1 MIEENKNIEKEYGQE
16 ENEKSFIDFQLIYRT
31 VILNWYWFILSVII
45 CVGLAAIYLRYTTP
59 TYQTVAKL
67 LIKDQDDN
75 KKSGIKYSSNLGTM
89 SNSEGIDNEIEI
101 LGSRSVA
108 QDAVRDL
115 KLYVNY
121 ITKGRLKTITLYRD
135 QPLSVDVDS
144 KHLENLNRP
153 IELSIKRDSNTFI
166 LTGTYYVPTNERDA
180 EGPFTLNTKFYS
192 LPHSIATRAG
202 IITISSNQGK
212 ILRKGEELEVV
223 LQSPRDACG
232 QYVNNIQI
240 SKSTQGTSIAY
251 LKMIDEIPNR
261 SIDYLKQL
269 VVAYNR
275 QANEDKNTIALSTER
290 FISSRLGKISQELG
304 ASEGKLQKYKQ
315 RNGVVEQQMNAASSF
330 TNQTTSEQKLTDMET
345 QIQLFNSV
353 ASEVKNSSRD
363 FTQVIPSD
371 VGLSDATASSL
382 INKYNEL
389 VLERN
394 RLLRSASEK
403 SPIIQPL
410 TAQLDD
416 LNNSIRRASIQAKK
430 GLEIQRDAILNQY
443 NKYSGQVGETP
454 EQERILTQIGRQQE
468 VKSGLL
474 LMLLQKREENS
485 ISLAAIA
492 DKGKLIDE
500 PEFGGKVSPN
510 NSMIYLIALI
520 IGLSIP
526 AVIIIILEFF
536 HYKIEG
542 RNDVLKLTKLPILG
556 DVPIASEQAKTKAD
570 IVVHENKNNLMEE
583 IFRGMRTNLQFM
595 LKENEKVIAFTSTTS
610 GEGKTFNAANLA
622 VSFALLGKK
631 VILVGL
637 DIRKPRLAELFEIKD
652 HHHGITRLLTHSHST
667 QEEIKAQI
675 LPSGVNERLDLLMSG
690 PIPPNPSE
698 LLARESLDHIIDNLK
713 EMYDYIIIDTAP
725 VGLVTDTLQVSR
737 IINATVYLC
746 RADYTPKDSFIL
758 VNDLA
763 AEKKLPNMSIVIN
776 GLDMTKKKYGYYYGY
791 GRYGKYGK
799 YAKYGYGTYH
809 NGSYMAKSY
818 NSYSSYGSYDNN
830 DGAYRDKDDNSIKQ

>member
-394 RLLRSASEK
+394 RLLRSASVN
-403 SPIIQPL
+403 SPVVEPL
-410 TAQLDD
+410 TDQIRT
-416 LNNSIRRASIQAKK
+416 LNKNIRRAIETARNN
-430 GLEIQRDAILNQY
+430 LEIQRDAVVSQFQKY
-443 NKYSGQVGETP
+443 NTQVAEAP
-454 EQERILTQIGRQQE
+454 VQERMIQSIDREKDVMSNLF
-468 VKSGLL
+468 S
-474 LMLLQKREENS
+474 MLLQKREENS
-485 ISLAAIA
+485 MSLAATV
-492 DKGKLIDE
+492 DKGKLIDD
-500 PEFGGKVSPN
+500 PQFAGIVSPN
-510 NSMIYLIALI
+510 ANMIYLVAFF
-520 IGLSIP
+520 IGLLLPSL
-526 AVIIIILEFF
+526 ILFLIQLF
-536 HYKIEG
+536 RYKIEG
-542 RNDVLKLTKLPILG
+542 HDDVARLTKLPIIA
-556 DVPIASEQAKTKAD
+556 DVPVANDAAKGKAD
-570 IVVHENKNNLMEE
+570 IVVHENQNNQMEE
-583 IFRGMRTNLQFM
+583 VFRAMRTNIQFI
-595 LKENEKVIAFTSTTS
+595 LEEKQKVILFTSSTS
-610 GEGKTFNAANLA
+610 GEGKTFTAANLA

-631 VILVGL
+631 VIFVGL
-637 DIRKPRLAELFEIKD
+637 DIRRPRLAEQFKIND
-652 HHHGITRLLTHSHST
+652 HKHGITNLL
-667 QEEIKAQI
+667 IKNNPTLEDLKEQI
-675 LPSGVNERLDLLMSG
+675 VPSGVNQYLDLLMAG
-690 PIPPNPSE
+690 PIPPNPTE
-698 LLARESLDHIIDNLK
+698 LIARHSLNTVFEQLRQ
-713 EMYDYIIIDTAP
+713 EYDYVIVDTAP
-725 VGLVTDTLQVSR
+725 VGLVTDTLQIGR
-737 IINATVYLC
+737 IVDATVYMC
-746 RADYTPKDSFIL
+746 RADYTLKSSFDMINEL
-758 VNDLA
+758 S
-763 AEKKLPNMSIVIN
+763 AEKKLPKMNIVLNGVDMS
-776 GLDMTKKKYGYYYGY
+776 KKKYGYYYGY
-791 GRYGKYGK
+791 GRYGKYGR
-799 YAKYGYGTYH
+799 YGTGKYGKYGAYGNYGSFGNYH
-809 NGSYMAKSY
+809 NSK
-818 NSYSSYGSYDNN
+818 YGNKN
-830 DGAYRDKDDNSIKQ
+830 DNSIKR

>member
-394 RLLRSASEK
+394 RLLRSASVN
-403 SPIIQPL
+403 SPVVEPL
-410 TAQLDD
+410 TDQIRT
-416 LNNSIRRASIQAKK
+416 LNKNIRRAIETARNN
-430 GLEIQRDAILNQY
+430 LEIQRDAVVSQFQKY
-443 NKYSGQVGETP
+443 NTQVAEAP
-454 EQERILTQIGRQQE
+454 VQERMIQSIDREKDVMSNLF
-468 VKSGLL
+468 S
-474 LMLLQKREENS
+474 MLLQKREENS
-485 ISLAAIA
+485 MSLAATV
-492 DKGKLIDE
+492 DKGKLIDD
-500 PEFGGKVSPN
+500 PQFAGIVSPN
-510 NSMIYLIALI
+510 TNMIYLVAFF
-520 IGLSIP
+520 IGLLLPSL
-526 AVIIIILEFF
+526 ILFLIQLF
-536 HYKIEG
+536 RYKIEG
-542 RNDVLKLTKLPILG
+542 HEDVARLTKLPIIA
-556 DVPIASEQAKTKAD
+556 DVPVANDAAKGKAD
-570 IVVHENKNNLMEE
+570 IVVHENQNNQMEE
-583 IFRGMRTNLQFM
+583 VFRAMRTNIQFI
-595 LKENEKVIAFTSTTS
+595 LEEKQKVILFTSSTS
-610 GEGKTFNAANLA
+610 GEGKTFTAANLA

-631 VILVGL
+631 VVFVGL
-637 DIRKPRLAELFEIKD
+637 DIRRPRLAEQFKIND
-652 HHHGITRLLTHSHST
+652 HKHGITNLL
-667 QEEIKAQI
+667 IKNNPTLEDLKEQI
-675 LPSGVNERLDLLMSG
+675 VPSGVNQYLDLLMAG
-690 PIPPNPSE
+690 PIPPNPTE
-698 LLARESLDHIIDNLK
+698 LIARNSLNTVFEQLRQ
-713 EMYDYIIIDTAP
+713 EYDYVIVDTAP
-725 VGLVTDTLQVSR
+725 VGLVTDTLQIGR
-737 IINATVYLC
+737 IVDATVYMC
-746 RADYTPKDSFIL
+746 RADYTLKSSFDMINEL
-758 VNDLA
+758 S
-763 AEKKLPNMSIVIN
+763 AEKKLPKMNIVLNGVDMS
-776 GLDMTKKKYGYYYGY
+776 KKKYGYYYGY
-791 GRYGKYGK
+791 GRYGKYGR
-799 YAKYGYGTYH
+799 YGTGKYGKYGAYGNYGSFGNYH
-809 NGSYMAKSY
+809 NSK
-818 NSYSSYGSYDNN
+818 YGNKN
-830 DGAYRDKDDNSIKQ
+830 DNSIKR

>member
-394 RLLRSASEK
+394 RLLRSASVN
-403 SPIIQPL
+403 SPVVEPL
-410 TAQLDD
+410 TDQIRT
-416 LNNSIRRASIQAKK
+416 LNKNIRRAIETARNN
-430 GLEIQRDAILNQY
+430 LEIQRDAVVSQFQKY
-443 NKYSGQVGETP
+443 NTQVAEAP
-454 EQERILTQIGRQQE
+454 VQERMIQSIDREKDVMSNLF
-468 VKSGLL
+468 S
-474 LMLLQKREENS
+474 MLLQKREENS
-485 ISLAAIA
+485 MSLAATV
-492 DKGKLIDE
+492 DKGKLIDD
-500 PEFGGKVSPN
+500 PQFAGIVSPN
-510 NSMIYLIALI
+510 TNMIYLVAFF
-520 IGLSIP
+520 IGLLLPSL
-526 AVIIIILEFF
+526 ILFLIQLF
-536 HYKIEG
+536 RYKIEG
-542 RNDVLKLTKLPILG
+542 HEDVARLTKLPIIA
-556 DVPIASEQAKTKAD
+556 DVPVANDAAKGKAD
-570 IVVHENKNNLMEE
+570 IVVHENQNNQMEE
-583 IFRGMRTNLQFM
+583 VFRAMRTNIQFI
-595 LKENEKVIAFTSTTS
+595 LEEKQKVILFTSSTS
-610 GEGKTFNAANLA
+610 GEGKTFTAANLA

-631 VILVGL
+631 VVFVGL
-637 DIRKPRLAELFEIKD
+637 DIRRPRLAEQFKIND
-652 HHHGITRLLTHSHST
+652 HKHGITNLL
-667 QEEIKAQI
+667 IKNDPTLEDLKEQI
-675 LPSGVNERLDLLMSG
+675 IPSGVNQYLDLLMAG
-690 PIPPNPSE
+690 PIPPNPTE
-698 LLARESLDHIIDNLK
+698 LIARHSLNIVFEQLRQ
-713 EMYDYIIIDTAP
+713 EYDYVIVDTAP
-725 VGLVTDTLQVSR
+725 VGLVTDTLQIGR
-737 IINATVYLC
+737 IVDATVYMC
-746 RADYTPKDSFIL
+746 RADYTLKSSFDMINEL
-758 VNDLA
+758 S
-763 AEKKLPNMSIVIN
+763 AEKKLPKMNIVLNGVDMS
-776 GLDMTKKKYGYYYGY
+776 KKKYGYYYGY
-791 GRYGKYGK
+791 GRYGKYGR
-799 YAKYGYGTYH
+799 YGTGKYGKYGAYGNYGSFGNYH
-809 NGSYMAKSY
+809 NSK
-818 NSYSSYGSYDNN
+818 YGNKN
-830 DGAYRDKDDNSIKQ
+830 DNSIKR

>member
-394 RLLRSASEK
+394 RLLRSASVN
-403 SPIIQPL
+403 SPVVEPL
-410 TAQLDD
+410 TDQIRT
-416 LNNSIRRASIQAKK
+416 LNKNIRRAIETARNN
-430 GLEIQRDAILNQY
+430 LEIQRDAVVSQFQKY
-443 NKYSGQVGETP
+443 NTQDAEAPV
-454 EQERILTQIGRQQE
+454 QERMIQSIDREKDVMSNLF
-468 VKSGLL
+468 S
-474 LMLLQKREENS
+474 MLLQKREENS
-485 ISLAAIA
+485 MSLAATV
-492 DKGKLIDE
+492 DKGKLIDD
-500 PEFGGKVSPN
+500 PQFAGIVSPN
-510 NSMIYLIALI
+510 TNMIYLVAFF
-520 IGLSIP
+520 IGLLLPSL
-526 AVIIIILEFF
+526 ILFLIQLF
-536 HYKIEG
+536 RYKIEG
-542 RNDVLKLTKLPILG
+542 HDDVARLTKLPIIA
-556 DVPIASEQAKTKAD
+556 DVPVANDAAKGKAD
-570 IVVHENKNNLMEE
+570 IVVHENQNNQMEE
-583 IFRGMRTNLQFM
+583 VFRAMRTNIQFI
-595 LKENEKVIAFTSTTS
+595 LEEKQKVILFTSSTS
-610 GEGKTFNAANLA
+610 GEGKTFTAANLA

-631 VILVGL
+631 VVFVGL
-637 DIRKPRLAELFEIKD
+637 DIRRPRLAEQFKIND
-652 HHHGITRLLTHSHST
+652 HKHGITNLL
-667 QEEIKAQI
+667 IKNNPTLEDLKEQI
-675 LPSGVNERLDLLMSG
+675 VPSGVNQYLDLLMAG
-690 PIPPNPSE
+690 PIPPNPTE
-698 LLARESLDHIIDNLK
+698 LIARHSLNTVFEQLRQ
-713 EMYDYIIIDTAP
+713 EYDYVIVDTAP
-725 VGLVTDTLQVSR
+725 VGLVTDTLQIGR
-737 IINATVYLC
+737 IVDATVYMC
-746 RADYTPKDSFIL
+746 RADYTLKSSFDMINEL
-758 VNDLA
+758 S
-763 AEKKLPNMSIVIN
+763 AEKKLPKMNIVLNGVDMS
-776 GLDMTKKKYGYYYGY
+776 KKKYGYYYGY
-791 GRYGKYGK
+791 GRYGKYGR
-799 YAKYGYGTYH
+799 YGTGKYGKYGAYGNYGSFGNYH
-809 NGSYMAKSY
+809 NSK
-818 NSYSSYGSYDNN
+818 YGNKN
-830 DGAYRDKDDNSIKQ
+830 DNSIKR

>member
-394 RLLRSASEK
+394 RLLRSASVN
-403 SPIIQPL
+403 SPVVEPL
-410 TAQLDD
+410 TDQIRT
-416 LNNSIRRASIQAKK
+416 LNKNIRRAIETARNN
-430 GLEIQRDAILNQY
+430 LEIQRDAVVSQFQKY
-443 NKYSGQVGETP
+443 NTQVAEAP
-454 EQERILTQIGRQQE
+454 VQERMIQSIDREKDVMSNLF
-468 VKSGLL
+468 S
-474 LMLLQKREENS
+474 MLLQKREENS
-485 ISLAAIA
+485 MSLAATV
-492 DKGKLIDE
+492 DKGKLIDD
-500 PEFGGKVSPN
+500 PQFAGIVSPN
-510 NSMIYLIALI
+510 TNMIYLVAFF
-520 IGLSIP
+520 IGLLLPSL
-526 AVIIIILEFF
+526 ILFLIQLF
-536 HYKIEG
+536 RYKIEG
-542 RNDVLKLTKLPILG
+542 HEDVARLTKLPIIA
-556 DVPIASEQAKTKAD
+556 DVPVANDAAKGKAD
-570 IVVHENKNNLMEE
+570 IVVHENQNNQMEE
-583 IFRGMRTNLQFM
+583 VFRSMRTNIQFI
-595 LKENEKVIAFTSTTS
+595 LEEKQKVILFTSSTS
-610 GEGKTFNAANLA
+610 GEGKTFTAANLA

-631 VILVGL
+631 VIFVGL
-637 DIRKPRLAELFEIKD
+637 DIRRPRLAEQFKIND
-652 HHHGITRLLTHSHST
+652 HKHGITNLL
-667 QEEIKAQI
+667 IKNDPTLEDLKEQI
-675 LPSGVNERLDLLMSG
+675 IPSGVNQYLDLLMAG
-690 PIPPNPSE
+690 PIPPNPTE
-698 LLARESLDHIIDNLK
+698 LIARHSLNTVFEQLRQ
-713 EMYDYIIIDTAP
+713 EYDYVIVDTAP
-725 VGLVTDTLQVSR
+725 VGLVTDTLQIGR
-737 IINATVYLC
+737 IVDATVYMC
-746 RADYTPKDSFIL
+746 RADYTLKSSFDMINEL
-758 VNDLA
+758 S
-763 AEKKLPNMSIVIN
+763 AEKKLPKMNIVLNGVDMS
-776 GLDMTKKKYGYYYGY
+776 KKKYGYYYGY
-791 GRYGKYGK
+791 GRYGKYGR
-799 YAKYGYGTYH
+799 YGTGKYGKYGAYGNYGSFGNYH
-809 NGSYMAKSY
+809 NSK
-818 NSYSSYGSYDNN
+818 YGNKN
-830 DGAYRDKDDNSIKQ
+830 DNSIKR